1 MSSISPATTTV
12 LYVSCYYAVGYIRR
26 ENFISALRRF
36 ACVSLVLAVNQST
49 GFVRYFQTFA
59 ALLRARK
66 SAPEVVILGFRGHE
80 VYPLVKL
87 LFPKSFIIFDE
98 MMSPSLSLVKEPG
111 KSVSI
116 RMAGMLLSLV
126 ERRIL
131 DSVDL
136 VVTDTET
143 HAQVISRY
151 FRLDRS
157 KVLDVPIARV
167 HLDQPS
173 PADEDEHSRQ
183 ERGVNTVLYYGSFL
197 PLHGLPIVLDALPKI
212 KTRSP
217 VKFIFIGPNAD
228 KLISDWSPNIPDN
241 VTVETISFIPYASL
255 ISDYI
260 KPATLVL
267 GGPFQSTP
275 QGLSVITGKTVDMMA
290 MGKAVIVG
298 LNDETKWLIDS
309 DVCLG
314 VELCNADALAECISG
329 ALENSAR
336 VRQIERSAREFIDTT
351 YQSRFNERFAK
362 MLKRAEV

>member
-1 MSSISPATTTV
+1 MD
-12 LYVSCYYAVGYIRR
+12 YIRR
-26 ENFISALRRF
+26 ENFISALRHVG
-36 ACVSLVLAVNQST
+36 CVSLVLAVNQSA
-49 GFVRYFQTFA
+49 GFVRYFQTVA

-66 SAPEVVILGFRGHE
+66 SAPAQIILGFRGHE
-80 VYPLVKL
+80 IYPLVKL
-87 LFPKSFIIFDE
+87 LFPKSFIVFDE
-98 MMSPSLSLVKEPG
+98 LMSPSLSLVKEPG
-111 KSVSI
+111 KSVLI
-116 RMAGMLLSLV
+116 RMAGKLLSMV

-157 KVLDVPIARV
+157 KVLDVPIAPV
-167 HLDQPS
+167 HFAQPS
-173 PADEDEHSRQ
+173 LADEYDNSRQ
-183 ERGVNTVLYYGSFL
+183 AGGVNTVLYYGSFL
-197 PLHGLPIVLDALPKI
+197 PLHGLPTVLEALPKI
-212 KTRSP
+212 ETRSP
-217 VKFIFIGPNAD
+217 VKFIFIGPNVD
-228 KLISDWSPNIPDN
+228 KLISDLSPNISDN
-241 VTVETISFIPYASL
+241 VMVETLSFIPYASL
-255 ISDYI
+255 IRDYI

-314 VELCNADALAECISG
+314 VELGNADALAECISD

-336 VRQIERSAREFIDTT
+336 VRQIEKSAREFIDTT
-351 YQSRFNERFAK
+351 YQSRFNERFK
-362 MLKRAEV
+362 EMLERAGV